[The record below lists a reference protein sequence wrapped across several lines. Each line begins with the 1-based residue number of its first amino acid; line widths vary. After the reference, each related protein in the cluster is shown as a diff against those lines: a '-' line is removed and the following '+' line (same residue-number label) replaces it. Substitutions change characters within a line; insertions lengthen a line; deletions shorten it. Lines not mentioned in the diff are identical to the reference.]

1 MKRLIIISL
10 LALLQ
15 FPLSICGKTITI
27 RMERYGMSAA
37 DSTQNA
43 AVAFQQAMSRIRKLA
58 NGNDKIV
65 VSMPK
70 GRYHFYPQGAAEREY
85 YVSNHD
91 QPNPKHVGIC
101 MEGMK
106 NVTLDGNGSDFI
118 FHGQMMPLSL
128 VKSSQCVLKNFS
140 IDFDNPH
147 IAQAKVVSNDT
158 VSGTIIYEMAP
169 WVKYKVEDGTLYTF
183 GDGWKYQPNM
193 CIAFEPGTRHI
204 VFNTSDTPVKSSGIT
219 ELPGRQIKADGW
231 KNPKLIPGTVMVLRT
246 WNRPAPGM
254 FLSDDLN
261 TRLENVKMHYA
272 EGMGLLAQMCENI
285 TLNHFCVCLRGE
297 KDPRYF
303 STQAD
308 ATHFS
313 GCKGLI
319 LSENGLYENM
329 MDDAINVHGTY
340 LKLVEKI
347 DDHTVKA
354 RYMHNQSY
362 GFRWGEVGDSVQFI
376 ASRTMEIVGNPNT
389 IKSIHAADK
398 PINKGVKEFWIT
410 FSRPLESIVAPETSI
425 GIENLTWTPK
435 VVFRNNIVR
444 NNRARGALFSTP
456 RHIVAENNF
465 FDHTS
470 GTAILLCGDCNG
482 WYETGACHDIT
493 IRGNHFKNGLTNMFQ
508 FTNAII
514 SIYPEIPDLKNQ
526 KKYFHSGIVIENNV
540 FETFDNPLLYAKSV
554 DGLIFRNN
562 ILKINHEY
570 PAFHWNKQRFL
581 LERVINSKIEE
592 PTEK

>member
-43 AVAFQQAMSRIRKLA
+43 AVAFQQAMSIIRKLA

-362 GFRWGEVGDSVQFI
+362 GLRVLD
-376 ASRTMEIVGNPNT
+376 
-389 IKSIHAADK
+389 
-398 PINKGVKEFWIT
+398 
-410 FSRPLESIVAPETSI
+410 
-425 GIENLTWTPK
+425 
-435 VVFRNNIVR
+435 
-444 NNRARGALFSTP
+444 
-456 RHIVAENNF
+456 
-465 FDHTS
+465 
-470 GTAILLCGDCNG
+470 
-482 WYETGACHDIT
+482 
-493 IRGNHFKNGLTNMFQ
+493 
-508 FTNAII
+508 
-514 SIYPEIPDLKNQ
+514 
-526 KKYFHSGIVIENNV
+526 YF
-540 FETFDNPLLYAKSV
+540 
-554 DGLIFRNN
+554 
-562 ILKINHEY
+562 
-570 PAFHWNKQRFL
+570 
-581 LERVINSKIEE
+581 
-592 PTEK
+592 

>member
-15 FPLSICGKTITI
+15 FPSTICGKTITI

-37 DSTQNA
+37 DSTQNS

-58 NGNDKIV
+58 NGNDKII

-91 QPNPKHVGIC
+91 QPNPKYVGIC

-128 VKSSQCVLKNFS
+128 VKSAQCVLKNFS

-193 CIAFEPGTRHI
+193 CIAFEAGTRHI
-204 VFNTSDTPVKSSGIT
+204 VFNTSDTPVKSRGIT
-219 ELPGRQIKADGW
+219 ELPGRQIKAEGW

-246 WNRPAPGM
+246 WNRPAPGI

-285 TLNHFCVCLRGE
+285 MLNHFCVCLRGE

-376 ASRTMEIVGNPNT
+376 ASRTMEIVGKSNT
-389 IKSIHAADK
+389 IKSIQAADE

-410 FSRPLESIVAPETSI
+410 FSRPLDSIIAPETSI

-456 RHIVAENNF
+456 RHTVAENNF

-493 IRGNHFKNGLTNMFQ
+493 IRDNHFKNGLTNMFQ